1 MIQYNDEN
9 SLSSVL
15 TIAYLSS
22 MQYYFQPVRELPT
35 GRGFADFVYLPKPE
49 YRTSYPALLVEL
61 KWNKSTDT
69 AIEQIWD
76 KKYPDSILEYT
87 GNILLVGINYNK
99 RRKNMSAGLKR

>member
-1 MIQYNDEN
+1 M
-9 SLSSVL
+9 L

-22 MQYYFQPVRELPT
+22 MQYYFQPVREPLT
-35 GRGFADFVYLPKPE
+35 DAVLVDFVYLPKPE

-76 KKYPDSILEYT
+76 KNIRILFW
-87 GNILLVGINYNK
+87 NIQEIFFWWELTTIK